1 MSQRYINSMESSPC
15 TLNMSHDTHPC
26 PVKVT
31 LQQSNQ
37 TLQPF
42 DNQVSPGGGSL
53 LYIWNVGIKNSN
65 EYSIQD
71 MLKMLE

>member
-15 TLNMSHDTHPC
+15 TLNMSHDTHPW
-26 PVKVT
+26 PVKV
-31 LQQSNQ
+31 

-65 EYSIQD
+65 EYSIQG
-71 MLKMLE
+71 MLKILE